1 MTATTP
7 RSPKSSPN
15 PPPKPLSGLLAV
27 LVRIER
33 MGNKLPHPFWL
44 FGVLSVVLALASWA
58 LSAAG
63 ASALNPATDKTV
75 TVHSLVSGEGLRM
88 MIDDAVTNYATF
100 PPLGTILVVMLGVS
114 VADRAGLLPAM
125 LRAAVARVP
134 AKWLTFTLAF
144 SAMVAHVASDAAY
157 VVLVP
162 LGAMAFKAV
171 GRSPMLG
178 AVVAFVSVSAGYDA
192 SPLVTPTDA
201 VLSGLTT
208 AAAQTIDP
216 DYVVTPLSNYF
227 FSIGSSVVLAV
238 VVTVVTE
245 KVIARRVAAM
255 PEEDEAGEASEVG
268 DAGEAGEA
276 DQAKEDGGTVDELT
290 LRDDERR
297 GLRRAGLALLVYAAL
312 IVAAMIPSG
321 SPLRGDGGSIVQS
334 PVLTGIA
341 VVLAVAFLIVG
352 AVYGR
357 VVGTVRTA
365 RDIPDH
371 MAKGLREM
379 APILVLFF
387 AISQFLAYFKWT
399 GVGEVMAIRGADLL
413 ESAGI
418 TGPVAF
424 LGVLVVCTVINLL
437 VTSGSAQWALVG
449 PVFVPMFMLLDI
461 SPEVTQAVYRIAD
474 SCTNAATPMSAY
486 FVMTLG
492 VVQRYRRSAGIGTLL
507 SLTLPLCLAMLVTW
521 TLLFYAWWALGIPL
535 GPGVPVR

>member
-1 MTATTP
+1 LHDFTKRVVNRDVTTAT
-7 RSPKSSPN
+7 S
-15 PPPKPLSGLLAV
+15 PPPPDVPSKQLSRLLAV
-27 LVRIER
+27 LGRIER
-33 MGNKLPHPFWL
+33 LGNKLPHPFWL
-44 FGVLSVVLALASWA
+44 FGVLSVVLALVSWL
-58 LSAAG
+58 LSATG
-63 ASALNPATDKTV
+63 ASALNPATGKTV
-75 TVHSLVSGEGLRM
+75 GVRSLVSGEGLRM
-88 MIDDAVTNYATF
+88 MISDAVTNYATF
-100 PPLGTILVVMLGVS
+100 PPLGTILVVMLGVA
-114 VADRAGLLPAM
+114 VADRSGLLPAM

-134 AKWLTFTLAF
+134 ARWLTFTLAF
-144 SAMVAHVASDAAY
+144 TAMVAHVASDAAY

-162 LGAMAFKAV
+162 LGAMAFRAV

-201 VLSGLTT
+201 ILAGLTT
-208 AAAQTIDP
+208 AAAHTVDP
-216 DYVVTPLSNYF
+216 SYVVNPLSNYF
-227 FSIGSSVVLAV
+227 FSVASSVVLAI

-245 KVIARRVAAM
+245 KVIARRVASM
-255 PEEDEAGEASEVG
+255 PEEPEPEDAPETAGAEAGG
-268 DAGEAGEA
+268 
-276 DQAKEDGGTVDELT
+276 LT
-290 LRDDERR
+290 LRPVERT
-297 GLRRAGLALLVYAAL
+297 GLRNAGLALLAYAAL
-312 IVAAMIPSG
+312 VVVAMAPAS
-321 SPLRGDGGSIVQS
+321 SPLRGEGGSIVES

-357 VVGTVRTA
+357 TVGTVRTG
-365 RDIPDH
+365 RDIPDQ
-371 MAKGLREM
+371 MAQGLREM

-399 GVGEVMAIRGADLL
+399 GVGEVLAIRGAGLL
-413 ESAGI
+413 KSAGI

-424 LGVLVVCTVINLL
+424 LGVLLVCTVINLL
-437 VTSGSAQWALVG
+437 VTSGSAQWALVS

-461 SPEVTQAVYRIAD
+461 PPEVTQAVYRIAD

-507 SLTLPLCLAMLVTW
+507 SLTLPLCLVMLVAW

>member
-1 MTATTP
+1 MASNQTTEQA
-7 RSPKSSPN
+7 
-15 PPPKPLSGLLAV
+15 PLTGLMAL

-33 MGNKLPHPFWL
+33 LGNKLPHPFWL
-44 FGVLSVVLALASWA
+44 FGVLSVVLALVSWA

-63 ASALNPATDKTV
+63 ASAPNPASGRTV
-75 TVHSLVSGEGLRM
+75 TVRSLVSGDGLRM

-100 PPLGTILVVMLGVS
+100 PPLGTILVVMLGVA
-114 VADRAGLLPAM
+114 VADRSGMLPAM
-125 LRAAVARVP
+125 LRGAVARVP
-134 AKWLTFTLAF
+134 ARWLTFTLAF
-144 SAMVAHVASDAAY
+144 TAMVAHAASDAAY

-162 LGAMAFKAV
+162 LGALAFKAV

-201 VLSGLTT
+201 VLAGLTT
-208 AAAQTIDP
+208 AAAQTVDP
-216 DYVVTPLSNYF
+216 SYVVNPLSNYF
-227 FSIGSSVVLAV
+227 FSIGSSVVLAAV
-238 VVTVVTE
+238 ITLVTE

-255 PEEDEAGEASEVG
+255 PDEPEPV
-268 DAGEAGEA
+268 
-276 DQAKEDGGTVDELT
+276 DQDTDGGEHAPAPLT
-290 LRDDERR
+290 LGADERR
-297 GLRRAGLALLVYAAL
+297 GLRNAGWALLAYVAVV
-312 IVAAMIPSG
+312 VAAMIPGS
-321 SPLRGDGGSIVQS
+321 SPLRGEGGSIVQS

-341 VVLAVAFLIVG
+341 VVLAVAFLIAG

-357 VVGTVRTA
+357 AVGTVRTG
-365 RDIPDH
+365 RDIPDQ

-413 ESAGI
+413 KSAGI
-418 TGPVAF
+418 TGGWAF
-424 LGVLVVCTVINLL
+424 LGILLVCTVINLL

-461 SPEVTQAVYRIAD
+461 PPEVTQAVYRIAD

-507 SLTLPLCLAMLVTW
+507 SLTLPLCLTMLAAW

>member
-1 MTATTP
+1 VASNQTTEQA
-7 RSPKSSPN
+7 
-15 PPPKPLSGLLAV
+15 PLTGLMAL

-33 MGNKLPHPFWL
+33 LGNKLPHPFWL
-44 FGVLSVVLALASWA
+44 FGVLSVVLALVSWA

-63 ASALNPATDKTV
+63 ASALNPASGKTV
-75 TVHSLVSGEGLRM
+75 TVHSLVSGDGLRM
-88 MIDDAVTNYATF
+88 MINDAVTNYATF
-100 PPLGTILVVMLGVS
+100 PPLGTILVVMLGVA
-114 VADRAGLLPAM
+114 VADRSGMLPAM
-125 LRAAVARVP
+125 LRGAVARVP
-134 AKWLTFTLAF
+134 ARWLTFTLAF
-144 SAMVAHVASDAAY
+144 TAMVAHAASDAAY

-162 LGAMAFKAV
+162 LGALAFKAV

-192 SPLVTPTDA
+192 SPLLTPTDA
-201 VLSGLTT
+201 VLAGLTT
-208 AAAQTIDP
+208 AAAQTVDP
-216 DYVVTPLSNYF
+216 GYVVNPLSNYF
-227 FSIGSSVVLAV
+227 FSVGSSVVLAAV
-238 VVTVVTE
+238 ITVVTE

-255 PEEDEAGEASEVG
+255 PDEPEPVDQDTG
-268 DAGEAGEA
+268 DAGATPAGSPA
-276 DQAKEDGGTVDELT
+276 PLT
-290 LRDDERR
+290 LGVDERR
-297 GLRRAGLALLVYAAL
+297 GLRNAGLALLAYV
-312 IVAAMIPSG
+312 VVVVGAMLPVT
-321 SPLRGDGGSIVQS
+321 SPLRGEGGSIVQS

-341 VVLAVAFLIVG
+341 VVLAVAFLIAG

-357 VVGTVRTA
+357 AVGTVRSG

-413 ESAGI
+413 KSAGI
-418 TGPVAF
+418 TGPWAF
-424 LGVLVVCTVINLL
+424 LGILLVCTVINLL

-461 SPEVTQAVYRIAD
+461 PPEVTQAVYRIAD

-507 SLTLPLCLAMLVTW
+507 SLTLPLCLTMLAAW

>member
-1 MTATTP
+1 MTTAT
-7 RSPKSSPN
+7 S
-15 PPPKPLSGLLAV
+15 PPPPDVPSKQLSRLLAV
-27 LVRIER
+27 LGRIER
-33 MGNKLPHPFWL
+33 LGNKLPHPFWL
-44 FGVLSVVLALASWA
+44 FGVLSVVLALVSWL
-58 LSAAG
+58 LSATG
-63 ASALNPATDKTV
+63 ASALNPATGKTMGV
-75 TVHSLVSGEGLRM
+75 RSLVSGEGLRM
-88 MIDDAVTNYATF
+88 MISDAVTNYATF
-100 PPLGTILVVMLGVS
+100 PPLGTILVVMLGVA
-114 VADRAGLLPAM
+114 VADRSGLLPAM

-134 AKWLTFTLAF
+134 ARWLTFTLAF
-144 SAMVAHVASDAAY
+144 TAMVAHVASDAAY

-162 LGAMAFKAV
+162 LGAMAFRAV

-201 VLSGLTT
+201 VLAGLTT
-208 AAAQTIDP
+208 AAAHTVDP
-216 DYVVTPLSNYF
+216 SYVVNPLSNYF
-227 FSIGSSVVLAV
+227 FSVASSVVLAI

-255 PEEDEAGEASEVG
+255 PEEPEPDDAPEAAGTEAGG
-268 DAGEAGEA
+268 
-276 DQAKEDGGTVDELT
+276 LT
-290 LRDDERR
+290 LRPEERS
-297 GLRRAGLALLVYAAL
+297 GLRNAGVALLAYAAL
-312 IVAAMIPSG
+312 VVVAMAPPS
-321 SPLRGDGGSIVQS
+321 SPLRGEGGSIVES

-357 VVGTVRTA
+357 TVGTVRTG
-365 RDIPDH
+365 RDIPDQ
-371 MAKGLREM
+371 MAQGLREM

-399 GVGEVMAIRGADLL
+399 GVGEVLAIRGAGLL
-413 ESAGI
+413 KSAGI

-424 LGVLVVCTVINLL
+424 LGVLLVCTVINLL
-437 VTSGSAQWALVG
+437 VTSGSAQWALVS

-461 SPEVTQAVYRIAD
+461 PPEVTQAVYRIAD

-507 SLTLPLCLAMLVTW
+507 SLTLPLCLVMLAAW